1 MFMSRSSDL
10 YRLQKVDSQ
19 RDQAQ
24 ARLKEIDRILQQ
36 DEALQSA
43 EKALSTAQAD
53 HEAAQADLH
62 SAENAAQ
69 AQRIKIQ
76 QDESSLYGSKNRS
89 PKELTDLQ
97 NEIASLKKFLITLED
112 RQLSAMMTEE
122 ETNNQLKTAQVEMNA
137 ARTNANTRLE
147 TFTQEQAQIH
157 QNLERLETERN
168 ATLRLIPPADLELY
182 LQLRSTRRGLAVA
195 QASDQSCGACG
206 ASLPPADWQA
216 ARSGTQIKLCPSCG
230 RILYAG

>member
-1 MFMSRSSDL
+1 MSRSSDL
-10 YRLQKVDSQ
+10 YRLQKIDSQ

-24 ARLKEIDRILQQ
+24 ARLNEIERILQQ
-36 DEALQSA
+36 DEAIQTA
-43 EKALSTAQAD
+43 EKALSKAQAD
-53 HEAAQADLH
+53 HNAAQEDLR
-62 SAENAAQ
+62 SAENASQ
-69 AQRIKIQ
+69 TQRIKIQ
-76 QDESSLYGSKNRS
+76 QDESSLYGSKSRS

-112 RQLSAMMTEE
+112 RQLSAMMLEE
-122 ETNNQLKTAQVEMNA
+122 ETRNQHAKAQVDMDV
-137 ARTNANTRLE
+137 ARANANSRFE
-147 TFTQEQAQIH
+147 AFTQERAQIH
-157 QNLERLETERN
+157 QNLERLETERG
-168 ATLRLIPPADLELY
+168 ATLRLIPAADLGLY
-182 LQLRSTRRGLAVA
+182 QQLRSTRRGLAVA